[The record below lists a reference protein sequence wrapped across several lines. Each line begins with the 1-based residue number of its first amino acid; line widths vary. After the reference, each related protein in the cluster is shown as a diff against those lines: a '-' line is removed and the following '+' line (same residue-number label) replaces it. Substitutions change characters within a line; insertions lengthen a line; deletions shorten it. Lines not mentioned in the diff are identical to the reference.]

1 MSVAIFPQESKT
13 KTTHPLQLIYSDVM
27 SFIKTPTSSGSRYVL
42 SVVDDFSRYV
52 TVYLVEFKS
61 KEFSKLIECRS
72 ERSNSV
78 DFVVRSY
85 VLTMTVTTKTRG
97 CFVLQ
102 EERHHSS

>member
-1 MSVAIFPQESKT
+1 MSVASFPQDSKT
-13 KTTHPLQLIYSDVM
+13 NTTQPLQLIYSDVVR
-27 SFIKTPTSSGSRYVL
+27 FIKTPTSSGSRYVL

-72 ERSNSV
+72 ERINSV

-85 VLTMTVTTKTRG
+85 VLTMAVNTKTRG